1 MSTIFNLIDR
11 VNKIDIEAAIPE
23 LVQQKAYE
31 IITLNQQQLY
41 TGRKSTNAKITPKY
55 AGVYYAKGKAAVN
68 PMPGFGTPDLFVT
81 GAFYKGF
88 GVVVNSKEYTVNSN
102 EEKAS
107 KLELQYGSE
116 IYGLTKENKADF
128 AINTLLPAVREYIR
142 TTAGI

>member
-11 VNKIDIEAAIPE
+11 VNKIDLDAAIPE

-41 TGRKSTNAKITPKY
+41 IGRKSTNAKITPKY
-55 AGVYYAKGKAAVN
+55 AGAYYAKGKAAVN
-68 PMPGFGTPDLFVT
+68 PTPGFGTPDLFVT

-102 EEKAS
+102 DEKAS

-128 AINTLLPAVREYIR
+128 AINTLFPAVREYIR